1 MVKPAAVSPL
11 RFASRAASADEQSPG
26 SQNTAQQHLFPLW
39 LAIVFP
45 KLLLEVFTHHQPQQS
60 AVLIQ
65 DVKGQSVIYA
75 ATAAAEKAGINA
87 GMALGAAYALCP
99 DVTVYHYDVHVENNR
114 LEQLALWATRFTPK
128 LSIQSPNALLLEVR
142 GSLKFFGGLKKLL
155 AQISDDLNRQ
165 WQHQHCLAVTPTPAA
180 SLLLAS
186 SGTTAVVSRKEKLRS
201 ALGAL
206 PIRLLPLNEKQL
218 KQLHNTGVRVLR
230 DLWRLPKDALARR
243 FGADLVRYL
252 DSALG
257 YFPDLRREFTVAES
271 FAARREWPFEVTD
284 TALIMLIAKE
294 LLEEMAQFLQ
304 SRDACISQCEFVF
317 LHSRLPPAHVT
328 LGVRQPTRDANHL
341 LKLLKEHLERFTLAA
356 PVTGLELSAIDLQ
369 RYMGRSDA
377 LLLFPNEPIRQSS
390 VSVDT
395 LLERLQIRL
404 GREAIQSVST
414 RADHRPEY
422 AYEFAERFM
431 NQAAYQDRGT
441 LCRPL
446 WLLPTPQPLQKHQ
459 GRLWHHGPLSILQ
472 GPERIESGW
481 WSGDDVRRDYYIAV
495 DSKGSQLWIFRN
507 LKSPQQWFLQ
517 GLFA

>member
-1 MVKPAAVSPL
+1 MVKSAAVSPL
-11 RFASRAASADEQSPG
+11 RFALRAVSTDEQSPG
-26 SQNTAQQHLFPLW
+26 SQNAAQQHLFPLW

-65 DVKGQSVIYA
+65 DVKSQPLIYA
-75 ATAAAEKAGINA
+75 ATAAAEKTGINT

-99 DVTVYHYDVHVENNR
+99 DVMVYHYDVYAENNR
-114 LEQLALWATRFTPK
+114 LEQLALWATRFTPR

-142 GSLKFFGGLKKLL
+142 GSLKFFGGLRKLL
-155 AQISDDLNRQ
+155 AGISGDLNQHWR
-165 WQHQHCLAVTPTPAA
+165 HQHCLAVSPTPAA

-186 SGTTAVVSRKEKLRS
+186 SGITAVVSSKEKLRS

-206 PIRLLPLNEKQL
+206 PVRSLPLNEKQF
-218 KQLHNTGVRVLR
+218 KQLYNTGVRVLR

-243 FGADLVRYL
+243 FSAELVRYL

-257 YFPDLRREFTVAES
+257 YFPDIRREFTVPES
-271 FAARREWPFEVTD
+271 FAARREWPFEVSD
-284 TALIMLIAKE
+284 TALIVLIAKE

-317 LHSRLPPAHVT
+317 LHGRLPPAHVT
-328 LGVRQPTRDANHL
+328 LGVCQPSRDAIHL
-341 LKLLKEHLERFTLAA
+341 LQLLKEHLNRFTLAA
-356 PVTGLELSAIDLQ
+356 PVIGLELSATDLQ
-369 RYMGRSDA
+369 TYMGRSDS
-377 LLLFPNEPIRQSS
+377 LLLFPNEPTRQRT
-390 VSVDT
+390 VSVDS

-404 GREAIQSVST
+404 GRDAIRSVSAL
-414 RADHRPEY
+414 ADHRPEN
-422 AYEFAERFM
+422 AYEFIEHM
-431 NQAAYQDRGT
+431 TQDVHQDRGM
-441 LCRPL
+441 LRRPL
-446 WLLPTPQPLQKHQ
+446 WLLPTPQPLKNRHGQ
-459 GRLWHHGPLSILQ
+459 LWHHGPLSILQ

-507 LKSPQQWFLQ
+507 LKSPRQWFLQ